1 MKVWIVKIDR
11 AIMKAIALVFELV
24 KKGAMPIMDA
34 PKMPNIK
41 MAKSILGF
49 FPSC

>member
-1 MKVWIVKIDR
+1 
-11 AIMKAIALVFELV
+11 
-24 KKGAMPIMDA
+24 MPIMDA